1 MGQKN
6 MFEEIMVN
14 NVLNWIKDIKLQ
26 IQQAKK
32 PCI

>member
-26 IQQAKK
+26 NQQAQK
-32 PCI
+32 P